1 MANRRRP
8 NGARVRP
15 VRMVDVP
22 SRRLQ
27 AAHSLW
33 NEGRHADALD
43 LYAEA
48 IRQEPNNVRTYV
60 QAARTYAEIYDFDR
74 MTQTHEKLIRRSP
87 RHPGVHHY
95 IGETFNLLK
104 LPQRALYSF
113 QRAAPLPGAG
123 PVTWMELASLYERAH
138 RLDEAEELIQRSL
151 QAGFNQPI
159 VSLVQARIHR
169 RQNRLEQAEARIQTL
184 LKRLPADS
192 QWACEAW
199 SELALI
205 KDLAGDFDAA
215 SDAIGRCKSVQ
226 KTHEAPFCAHI
237 GKSARPDEG
246 IDFCREPRSF
256 SVLARRSRTPN
267 RRARRITQWVPSLW
281 DNPFGASS

>member
-1 MANRRRP
+1 MANRRRR
-8 NGARVRP
+8 NDARVRP

-27 AAHSLW
+27 AAQSLW

-60 QAARTYAEIYDFDR
+60 QAARAYAETYDFDR

-95 IGETFNLLK
+95 IGETFDLLK
-104 LPQRALYSF
+104 LPQRAIASF
-113 QRAAPLPGAG
+113 QRAALLPGAG

-159 VSLVQARIHR
+159 VSLVQAQIQR
-169 RQNRLEQAEARIQTL
+169 RQNRLEQAEATIQTL
-184 LKRLPADS
+184 LKWLPADS
-192 QWACEAW
+192 PWACQAW
-199 SELALI
+199 SELAFI

-215 SDAIGRCKSVQ
+215 SDAIGALQ
-226 KTHEAPFCAHI
+226 ECAEGARGTILVRI

-246 IDFCREPRSF
+246 IDCCRDPGSF
-256 SVLARRSRTPN
+256 SVLARRSRTSN
-267 RRARRITQWVPSLW
+267 RRARLTAYWVPSLW
-281 DNPFGASS
+281 DNPFGANS